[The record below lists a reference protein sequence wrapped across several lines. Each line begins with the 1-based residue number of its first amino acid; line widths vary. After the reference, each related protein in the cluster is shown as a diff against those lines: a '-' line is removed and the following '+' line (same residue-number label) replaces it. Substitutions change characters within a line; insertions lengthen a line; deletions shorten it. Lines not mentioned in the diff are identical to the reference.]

1 MLDIILIILGVLCLI
16 TGLMGCI
23 LPFLPGPPVAYLGL
37 VLLHFTDKVQYTTT
51 QLIVW
56 LLIVVVVQIL
66 DYFTPMLGS
75 KYSGGSK
82 WGNWG
87 CIIGTLI
94 GLLFLPWGV
103 IFGPFLGA
111 VIGELLGNKEF
122 SQALRSGVG
131 SLIGFLL
138 GTFLKFVVCGYFCY
152 QFIVGFIRSYN
163 SFCTDLNY
171 KFLLLFGTKRGKTR
185 PRQQRNDIPYSV
197 LSALSANA
205 LSEGD
210 SG

>member
-56 LLIVVVVQIL
+56 LLIVLVVQVL

-75 KYSGGSK
+75 KYSGGSR

-131 SLIGFLL
+131 VIDWISTGNIPEICSLWLFLL
-138 GTFLKFVVCGYFCY
+138 SVYSRVYSIIEFVLY
-152 QFIVGFIRSYN
+152 GFE
-163 SFCTDLNY
+163 L
-171 KFLLLFGTKRGKTR
+171 
-185 PRQQRNDIPYSV
+185 
-197 LSALSANA
+197 
-205 LSEGD
+205 
-210 SG
+210 

>member
-56 LLIVVVVQIL
+56 LLIVLVVQVL

-75 KYSGGSK
+75 KYSGGSR

-103 IFGPFLGA
+103 IFCPLLGA
-111 VIGELLGNKEF
+111 VFGELIGNKEF
-122 SQALRSGVG
+122 SQALR
-131 SLIGFLL
+131 
-138 GTFLKFVVCGYFCY
+138 
-152 QFIVGFIRSYN
+152 
-163 SFCTDLNY
+163 
-171 KFLLLFGTKRGKTR
+171 
-185 PRQQRNDIPYSV
+185 
-197 LSALSANA
+197 
-205 LSEGD
+205 
-210 SG
+210 

>member
-56 LLIVVVVQIL
+56 LLIVLVVQVL

-75 KYSGGSK
+75 KYSGGSR

-87 CIIGTLI
+87 CIIVTLI

-152 QFIVGFIRSYN
+152 QFIVGFIRS
-163 SFCTDLNY
+163 
-171 KFLLLFGTKRGKTR
+171 
-185 PRQQRNDIPYSV
+185 
-197 LSALSANA
+197 
-205 LSEGD
+205 
-210 SG
+210 

>member
-56 LLIVVVVQIL
+56 LLIVLVVQVL
-66 DYFTPMLGS
+66 DYFTPILGS
-75 KYSGGSK
+75 TYSGGSR

-122 SQALRSGVG
+122 SQALRSVVG

-152 QFIVGFIRSYN
+152 QFIVGFIRS
-163 SFCTDLNY
+163 
-171 KFLLLFGTKRGKTR
+171 
-185 PRQQRNDIPYSV
+185 
-197 LSALSANA
+197 
-205 LSEGD
+205 
-210 SG
+210 

>member
-16 TGLMGCI
+16 TGLMECI

-56 LLIVVVVQIL
+56 LLIVLVVQVL

-75 KYSGGSK
+75 KYSGGSR

-152 QFIVGFIRSYN
+152 QFIVGFIRS
-163 SFCTDLNY
+163 
-171 KFLLLFGTKRGKTR
+171 
-185 PRQQRNDIPYSV
+185 
-197 LSALSANA
+197 
-205 LSEGD
+205 
-210 SG
+210 

>member
-16 TGLMGCI
+16 TGLMGCV

-37 VLLHFTDKVQYTTT
+37 VLLHFTDKAQYSTT

-56 LLIVVVVQIL
+56 LQIL

-87 CIIGTLI
+87 CIIGTLV

-111 VIGELLGNKEF
+111 VIGELIGNKEF
-122 SQALRSGVG
+122 SQALKSGVG
-131 SLIGFLL
+131 SLVGFML
-138 GTFLKFVVCGYFCY
+138 GTLLKFVVCGYFCY
-152 QFIVGFIRSYN
+152 QFIMGFIR
-163 SFCTDLNY
+163 
-171 KFLLLFGTKRGKTR
+171 
-185 PRQQRNDIPYSV
+185 
-197 LSALSANA
+197 
-205 LSEGD
+205 
-210 SG
+210 

>member
-56 LLIVVVVQIL
+56 LLIVLVVQVL

-75 KYSGGSK
+75 KYSGGSRG
-82 WGNWG
+82 GNWG

-152 QFIVGFIRSYN
+152 QFIVGFIRS
-163 SFCTDLNY
+163 
-171 KFLLLFGTKRGKTR
+171 
-185 PRQQRNDIPYSV
+185 
-197 LSALSANA
+197 
-205 LSEGD
+205 
-210 SG
+210 

>member
-56 LLIVVVVQIL
+56 LLIVLVVQVL

-75 KYSGGSK
+75 KYSGGSR

-111 VIGELLGNKEF
+111 VIGE

-152 QFIVGFIRSYN
+152 QFIVGFIRS
-163 SFCTDLNY
+163 
-171 KFLLLFGTKRGKTR
+171 
-185 PRQQRNDIPYSV
+185 
-197 LSALSANA
+197 
-205 LSEGD
+205 
-210 SG
+210 

>member
-56 LLIVVVVQIL
+56 LLIVLVVQVL

-75 KYSGGSK
+75 KYSGGSR

-94 GLLFLPWGV
+94 GVVVPAGITCLECLRDTFAYDPEAC
-103 IFGPFLGA
+103 FGQAPKVNEFENLYTVTVPF
-111 VIGELLGNKEF
+111 
-122 SQALRSGVG
+122 
-131 SLIGFLL
+131 
-138 GTFLKFVVCGYFCY
+138 TC
-152 QFIVGFIRSYN
+152 
-163 SFCTDLNY
+163 
-171 KFLLLFGTKRGKTR
+171 
-185 PRQQRNDIPYSV
+185 
-197 LSALSANA
+197 
-205 LSEGD
+205 
-210 SG
+210 

>member
-56 LLIVVVVQIL
+56 LLIVLVVQVL

-75 KYSGGSK
+75 KYSGGSR

-138 GTFLKFVVCGYFCY
+138 GTFLKFVVCA
-152 QFIVGFIRSYN
+152 I
-163 SFCTDLNY
+163 
-171 KFLLLFGTKRGKTR
+171 
-185 PRQQRNDIPYSV
+185 SV
-197 LSALSANA
+197 ISL
-205 LSEGD
+205 
-210 SG
+210 

>member
-23 LPFLPGPPVAYLGL
+23 LPFLPGLPVAYLGL

-56 LLIVVVVQIL
+56 LLIVLVVQVL

-75 KYSGGSK
+75 KYSGGSR

-152 QFIVGFIRSYN
+152 QFIVGFIRS
-163 SFCTDLNY
+163 
-171 KFLLLFGTKRGKTR
+171 
-185 PRQQRNDIPYSV
+185 
-197 LSALSANA
+197 
-205 LSEGD
+205 
-210 SG
+210 